1 MRKSRG
7 VIDSLQGGVSVMG
20 RLRYLRFT
28 GRQRVLIWLT
38 VIFTLLLAL
47 TVAVVLHMK
56 PVVVDLA
63 TARTSNAVN
72 RIVVAAVNDAVD
84 SGRIDYEQLVD
95 FDKDAEG
102 HVTALRSNMAAFNRL
117 QASIADDILQRMAEV
132 SSTDL
137 AIPIGTLTGSPLLA
151 GRGPCLR
158 VRMQSVGTA
167 TARFDN
173 QFSSAG
179 INQTRHRI
187 ILDVDVHVSILLPGL
202 TTYTKVS
209 NEISVAETVIVG
221 GVPETYT
228 YFSTAP
234 DEIEN
239 YADEYIIN
247 NA

>member
-1 MRKSRG
+1 
-7 VIDSLQGGVSVMG
+7 MG

-28 GRQRVLIWLT
+28 GRQKVLIWLT

-63 TARTSNAVN
+63 TAHTSNAVN

-228 YFSTAP
+228 YFSTTP
-234 DEIEN
+234 DEVEN

>member
-7 VIDSLQGGVSVMG
+7 VIDSLQGGERHGTAPLSAIHRAAEG
-20 RLRYLRFT
+20 ADL
-28 GRQRVLIWLT
+28 LT

-228 YFSTAP
+228 YFSTTP
-234 DEIEN
+234 DEVEN

>member
-1 MRKSRG
+1 
-7 VIDSLQGGVSVMG
+7 MG
-20 RLRYLRFT
+20 RLRYLRLT
-28 GRQRVLIWLT
+28 GRQRVLFWLT
-38 VIFTLLLAL
+38 GIFALLLAL

-95 FDKDAEG
+95 FDKDADG

-173 QFSSAG
+173 QFSAAG

-228 YFSTAP
+228 YFSTTP

>member
-1 MRKSRG
+1 
-7 VIDSLQGGVSVMG
+7 MG
-20 RLRYLRFT
+20 RLRYLRLT

-38 VIFTLLLAL
+38 AIFTLLLAL

-95 FDKDAEG
+95 FDKDADG

-137 AIPIGTLTGSPLLA
+137 TIPIGTLTGSPLLA

-173 QFSSAG
+173 QFSAAG

-187 ILDVDVHVSILLPGL
+187 ILNVDVHVSILLPGL

-228 YFSTAP
+228 YFSTTP

>member
-1 MRKSRG
+1 
-7 VIDSLQGGVSVMG
+7 MG

-221 GVPETYT
+221 GVPDTYT
-228 YFSTAP
+228 YFSTTP
-234 DEIEN
+234 DEIEH

-247 NA
+247 NG

>member
-1 MRKSRG
+1 ME
-7 VIDSLQGGVSVMG
+7 
-20 RLRYLRFT
+20 RLRYLRVS
-28 GRQRVLIWLT
+28 GRQKALIWLT
-38 VIFTLLLAL
+38 FSLAALLAL
-47 TVAVVLHMK
+47 LIAALIHMK
-56 PVVVDLA
+56 PIVVELA
-63 TARTSNAVN
+63 TARTSNTVN
-72 RIVVAAVNDAVD
+72 RIVVAAINDAVD
-84 SGRIDYEQLVD
+84 SGRIDYDRLVS

-102 HVTALRSNMAAFNRL
+102 HVTALQSNMAEFNRL
-117 QASIADDILQRMAEV
+117 QAAIADDILQRMAEV
-132 SSTDL
+132 STTDL
-137 AIPIGTLTGSPLLA
+137 SIPIGTLTGSPLLA
-151 GRGPCLR
+151 GRGPCLH

-221 GVPETYT
+221 GVPDTYT
-228 YFSTAP
+228 YFSTTP
-234 DEIEN
+234 DEIEH
-239 YADEYIIN
+239 YSDEYIIN

>member
-1 MRKSRG
+1 
-7 VIDSLQGGVSVMG
+7 MG

-72 RIVVAAVNDAVD
+72 RIVVAAVNDAVE
-84 SGRIDYEQLVD
+84 SGRIDYAQLVD

-102 HVTALRSNMAAFNRL
+102 HVTALRSNMAAFNCL

-173 QFSSAG
+173 QFSSAAG
-179 INQTRHRI
+179 T
-187 ILDVDVHVSILLPGL
+187 SM
-202 TTYTKVS
+202 
-209 NEISVAETVIVG
+209 
-221 GVPETYT
+221 
-228 YFSTAP
+228 TALHLH
-234 DEIEN
+234 
-239 YADEYIIN
+239 
-247 NA
+247 

>member
-1 MRKSRG
+1 M
-7 VIDSLQGGVSVMG
+7 
-20 RLRYLRFT
+20 
-28 GRQRVLIWLT
+28 LIWLT

-72 RIVVAAVNDAVD
+72 RIVVAAVNDAVE
-84 SGRIDYEQLVD
+84 SGRIDYAQLVD

-202 TTYTKVS
+202 TTYAKVS

-228 YFSTAP
+228 YFSTTP
-234 DEIEN
+234 DEVEN

>member
-1 MRKSRG
+1 
-7 VIDSLQGGVSVMG
+7 MG

-28 GRQRVLIWLT
+28 VRQRVLIWLT

-47 TVAVVLHMK
+47 AVAVVLHMK

-63 TARTSNAVN
+63 TTRTSNAVN

-228 YFSTAP
+228 YFSTTP

>member
-1 MRKSRG
+1 
-7 VIDSLQGGVSVMG
+7 MG
-20 RLRYLRFT
+20 RLRYLRLT
-28 GRQRVLIWLT
+28 GRQRVLFWLT
-38 VIFTLLLAL
+38 GIFALLLAL

-187 ILDVDVHVSILLPGL
+187 ILNVDVHVSILLPGL

-228 YFSTAP
+228 YFSTTP

>member
-1 MRKSRG
+1 
-7 VIDSLQGGVSVMG
+7 MG

-38 VIFTLLLAL
+38 VIITLLLAL

-221 GVPETYT
+221 GVPDTYT
-228 YFSTAP
+228 YFSTTP
-234 DEIEN
+234 DEIEH

>member
-1 MRKSRG
+1 
-7 VIDSLQGGVSVMG
+7 MG

-179 INQTRHRI
+179 INQTKHRI
-187 ILDVDVHVSILLPGL
+187 VLRIDVYVSILLPGYS
-202 TTYTKVS
+202 TVTQVT
-209 NEISVAETVIVG
+209 NEITVAETVIVG
-221 GVPETYT
+221 EVPGTYT
-228 YFSTAP
+228 YFATDP
-234 DEIEN
+234 DA
-239 YADEYIIN
+239 YAGDAKDYILN
-247 NA
+247 KD

>member
-1 MRKSRG
+1 
-7 VIDSLQGGVSVMG
+7 MG

-28 GRQRVLIWLT
+28 GRQRMLIWLT

-102 HVTALRSNMAAFNRL
+102 HVTALRSDMAAFNRL

-228 YFSTAP
+228 YFSTTP
-234 DEIEN
+234 DEVEN

>member
-1 MRKSRG
+1 
-7 VIDSLQGGVSVMG
+7 MG

-117 QASIADDILQRMAEV
+117 QSSIADDILQRMAEV

-202 TTYTKVS
+202 TTYAKVS

-228 YFSTAP
+228 YFSTTP
-234 DEIEN
+234 DEVEN

>member
-1 MRKSRG
+1 
-7 VIDSLQGGVSVMG
+7 MG

-84 SGRIDYEQLVD
+84 SGRINYEQLVD

-228 YFSTAP
+228 YFSTTP

>member
-1 MRKSRG
+1 ME
-7 VIDSLQGGVSVMG
+7 
-20 RLRYLRFT
+20 RLRYLRLT
-28 GRQRVLIWLT
+28 RRQRALIWLT
-38 VIFTLLLAL
+38 FVFVLLAAL
-47 TVAVVLHMK
+47 AVAAVLHMK
-56 PVVVDLA
+56 PIVVDLA
-63 TARTSNAVN
+63 SARTSNTVN
-72 RIVVAAVNDAVD
+72 RIVVAAINDAVD
-84 SGRIDYEQLVD
+84 SGRIDYGRLVD

-102 HVTALRSNMAAFNRL
+102 HVTALKSNMAEFNRL

-132 SSTDL
+132 STTELS
-137 AIPIGTLTGSPLLA
+137 IPIGTLTGSPLLA
-151 GRGPCLR
+151 GRGPCLH

-221 GVPETYT
+221 GVPDTYT
-228 YFSTAP
+228 YFSTTP
-234 DEIEN
+234 DEIEH

-247 NA
+247 NG

>member
-1 MRKSRG
+1 
-7 VIDSLQGGVSVMG
+7 MG

-95 FDKDAEG
+95 FDKDADG

-187 ILDVDVHVSILLPGL
+187 LLDVDVHVSILLPGL

-228 YFSTAP
+228 YFSTTP

>member
-1 MRKSRG
+1 
-7 VIDSLQGGVSVMG
+7 MG

-84 SGRIDYEQLVD
+84 SGRINYEQLVD

-228 YFSTAP
+228 YFSTTP
-234 DEIEN
+234 DEIEH

>member
-1 MRKSRG
+1 
-7 VIDSLQGGVSVMG
+7 MG

-228 YFSTAP
+228 YFNTAP
-234 DEIEN
+234 DEIEH

-247 NA
+247 NG

>member
-1 MRKSRG
+1 
-7 VIDSLQGGVSVMG
+7 MG

-28 GRQRVLIWLT
+28 GRQKVLIWLT
-38 VIFTLLLAL
+38 VIFTL
-47 TVAVVLHMK
+47 
-56 PVVVDLA
+56 
-63 TARTSNAVN
+63 
-72 RIVVAAVNDAVD
+72 
-84 SGRIDYEQLVD
+84 
-95 FDKDAEG
+95 
-102 HVTALRSNMAAFNRL
+102 
-117 QASIADDILQRMAEV
+117 
-132 SSTDL
+132 
-137 AIPIGTLTGSPLLA
+137 LLA

-228 YFSTAP
+228 YFSTTP
-234 DEIEN
+234 DEVEN

>member
-1 MRKSRG
+1 
-7 VIDSLQGGVSVMG
+7 MG

-95 FDKDAEG
+95 FDKDADG

-221 GVPETYT
+221 GVPQTYT
-228 YFSTAP
+228 YFSTTE
-234 DEIEN
+234 DKIED
-239 YADEYIIN
+239 YADEYIMN
-247 NA
+247 NG

>member
-1 MRKSRG
+1 
-7 VIDSLQGGVSVMG
+7 MG

-95 FDKDAEG
+95 FDKDADG

-228 YFSTAP
+228 YFSTMP

>member
-1 MRKSRG
+1 
-7 VIDSLQGGVSVMG
+7 MG

-72 RIVVAAVNDAVD
+72 RIVVAAVNDAVE
-84 SGRIDYEQLVD
+84 SGRIDYAQLVD

-228 YFSTAP
+228 YFSTTP

-247 NA
+247 NP

>member
-1 MRKSRG
+1 M
-7 VIDSLQGGVSVMG
+7 LF
-20 RLRYLRFT
+20 LLAA
-28 GRQRVLIWLT
+28 
-38 VIFTLLLAL
+38 LLAL
-47 TVAVVLHMK
+47 AIVAMTHLK
-56 PVVVDLA
+56 PVLTSLA
-63 TARTSNAVN
+63 TARVSNTVN
-72 RIVVAAVNDAVD
+72 GIVTAAVNETIYSGGVDYDQLISFEKDNEGKITAV
-84 SGRIDYEQLVD
+84 
-95 FDKDAEG
+95 K
-102 HVTALRSNMAAFNRL
+102 SNMAEFNRL
-117 QASIADDILQRMAEV
+117 QAAIADDILQRMAEV
-132 SSTDL
+132 STTDL
-137 AIPIGTLTGSPLLA
+137 SIPIGTLTGSPLLA
-151 GRGPCLR
+151 GRGPCLH

-173 QFSSAG
+173 QFSSSG

-228 YFSTAP
+228 YFSTTP

-247 NA
+247 NG

>member
-1 MRKSRG
+1 
-7 VIDSLQGGVSVMG
+7 MG

-117 QASIADDILQRMAEV
+117 QASIAEDILQRMAEV

-228 YFSTAP
+228 YFSTTP
-234 DEIEN
+234 DEVEN

>member
-1 MRKSRG
+1 
-7 VIDSLQGGVSVMG
+7 MG

-95 FDKDAEG
+95 FDKDTEG

-228 YFSTAP
+228 YFSTTP
-234 DEIEN
+234 DEVEN

>member
-1 MRKSRG
+1 
-7 VIDSLQGGVSVMG
+7 MG
-20 RLRYLRFT
+20 RLRYLRLT

-38 VIFTLLLAL
+38 VIFALLLAL

-228 YFSTAP
+228 YFSTTP
-234 DEIEN
+234 DEVEN

>member
-1 MRKSRG
+1 
-7 VIDSLQGGVSVMG
+7 MG

-28 GRQRVLIWLT
+28 GRQKVLIWLT

-228 YFSTAP
+228 YFSTTP
-234 DEIEN
+234 DEVEN

>member
-1 MRKSRG
+1 
-7 VIDSLQGGVSVMG
+7 MG

-95 FDKDAEG
+95 FDKDADG

>member
-1 MRKSRG
+1 
-7 VIDSLQGGVSVMG
+7 MG

-95 FDKDAEG
+95 FDKDADG

-117 QASIADDILQRMAEV
+117 QASIADDIVQRMAEV
-132 SSTDL
+132 TSTDL

-228 YFSTAP
+228 YFSTTP
-234 DEIEN
+234 DEVEN

>member
-1 MRKSRG
+1 MMRLAQRLIRPGESPSDQPVRKRLGTFASAVG
-7 VIDSLQGGVSVMG
+7 IGTNILLSLTKVI
-20 RLRYLRFT
+20 
-28 GRQRVLIWLT
+28 
-38 VIFTLLLAL
+38 
-47 TVAVVLHMK
+47 
-56 PVVVDLA
+56 
-63 TARTSNAVN
+63 
-72 RIVVAAVNDAVD
+72 
-84 SGRIDYEQLVD
+84 
-95 FDKDAEG
+95 
-102 HVTALRSNMAAFNRL
+102 
-117 QASIADDILQRMAEV
+117 
-132 SSTDL
+132 
-137 AIPIGTLTGSPLLA
+137 IGTLTGSPLLA
-151 GRGPCLR
+151 GRGPCLH

-173 QFSSAG
+173 QFSSSG

-228 YFSTAP
+228 YFSTTP

-247 NA
+247 NG

>member
-1 MRKSRG
+1 
-7 VIDSLQGGVSVMG
+7 MG
-20 RLRYLRFT
+20 RLRYLRLT
-28 GRQRVLIWLT
+28 GRQRVLFWLT
-38 VIFTLLLAL
+38 VIFALLLAL

-95 FDKDAEG
+95 FDKDADG

-228 YFSTAP
+228 YFSTTP

-239 YADEYIIN
+239 YANEYIIN

>member
-1 MRKSRG
+1 
-7 VIDSLQGGVSVMG
+7 MG
-20 RLRYLRFT
+20 RLRYLRLT

-38 VIFTLLLAL
+38 VIFALLLAL

-95 FDKDAEG
+95 FDKDADG

-187 ILDVDVHVSILLPGL
+187 ILNVDVHVSILLPGL

-228 YFSTAP
+228 YFSTTP

-239 YADEYIIN
+239 YANEYIIN

>member
-1 MRKSRG
+1 
-7 VIDSLQGGVSVMG
+7 MG

-28 GRQRVLIWLT
+28 GRQRVLVWLT

-95 FDKDAEG
+95 FDKDADG

-137 AIPIGTLTGSPLLA
+137 DIPIGTLTGSPLLA
-151 GRGPCLR
+151 GRGPCLH

-228 YFSTAP
+228 YFSTTP
-234 DEIEN
+234 DEIEH